1 MKDVSVIL
9 NKILA
14 RSFYRQNA
22 GFFLFLFLVF
32 FGVIAPSQQ
41 PAYHYALI
49 RGILAAPGFFF
60 LVCAAWLLYALKA
73 ARFVTQTI
81 DSPESLFLHTLNELP
96 IGRRYRLLLEVQLL
110 LFLPVWMYSLVISA
124 VAWYKGAWQ
133 IAILVQVY
141 IVLIC
146 GAAAAW
152 YLHRLMH
159 PVSPASRLSTRPIRR
174 HTPYWSILL
183 RYLFSENK
191 ALLAGIKIFG
201 CAMLYAL
208 LKEQGP
214 GDYDIRMACLAYCL
228 ALFGHG
234 MLLYRCRELEAT
246 RLLCY
251 RALPVSVTGRFLHY
265 CLFCLLLLL
274 PEMLVL
280 GWLMPFHIR
289 VIDVLE
295 LLLSG
300 YAVLLLLNSVLAVIP
315 LGAGDFLKGCLV
327 IFGIWYGC
335 VLGGF
340 LIAMSGF
347 FFFTAAILFFRN
359 YSRYEFR

>member
-1 MKDVSVIL
+1 M
-9 NKILA
+9 
-14 RSFYRQNA
+14 
-22 GFFLFLFLVF
+22 
-32 FGVIAPSQQ
+32 
-41 PAYHYALI
+41 
-49 RGILAAPGFFF
+49 LAAPGFFL
-60 LVCAAWLLYALKA
+60 LVCAAWLFYALKTA
-73 ARFVTQTI
+73 HFVTRTI
-81 DSPESLFLHTLNELP
+81 DSPENLFLHTLKELP
-96 IGRRYRLLLEVQLL
+96 TGRRYRLLLEVQAL
-110 LFLPVWMYSLVISA
+110 LFLPVWGYSLVITA

-133 IAILVQVY
+133 AAILVQVY

-146 GAAAAW
+146 GLAAGW
-152 YLHRLMH
+152 YHHRLLH
-159 PVSPASRLSTRPIRR
+159 PASPGNRFSRQPVRR

-201 CAMLYAL
+201 CAILYAL

-214 GDYDIRMACLAYCL
+214 GDHDIRMPYLAYSL

-234 MLLYRCRELEAT
+234 MLLYRCRELEAG
-246 RLLCY
+246 RMLCY
-251 RALPVSVTGRFLHY
+251 RALPVSVMGRFLHY
-265 CLFCLLLLL
+265 CLFCLLLLI

-289 VIDVLE
+289 VIDVSE

-300 YAVLLLLNSVLAVIP
+300 YTVLLLLNSVLTVIP
-315 LGAGDFLKGCLV
+315 LRAGDFLKLCLV

-347 FFFTAAILFFRN
+347 FFFTAAILFFQG

>member
-1 MKDVSVIL
+1 MKDVRFIL
-9 NKILA
+9 NKTLIK
-14 RSFYRQNA
+14 SFYLQNA

-49 RGILAAPGFFF
+49 RGILAAPGFFL
-60 LVCAAWLLYALKA
+60 LVCLAWLLYALKA
-73 ARFVTQTI
+73 AGFVTRTI
-81 DSPESLFLHTLNELP
+81 DAPENLFLHMLKGLS
-96 IGRRYRLLLEVQLL
+96 GRRCYRLLLAVQVL
-110 LFLPVWMYSLVISA
+110 LFLPVWGYSLAISA
-124 VAWYKGAWQ
+124 VAWHQGAWPT
-133 IAILVQVY
+133 AILVQVY
-141 IVLIC
+141 IALIC
-146 GAAAAW
+146 GAATAW
-152 YLHRLMH
+152 YHHRLMH
-159 PVSPASRLSTRPIRR
+159 PVTPARRLTKRPLRR

-214 GDYDIRMACLAYCL
+214 GDYDIRMACLAYSL

-251 RALPVSVTGRFLHY
+251 RALPVSVTGRFGHY
-265 CLFCLLLLL
+265 ALFCLLLLL

-280 GWLMPFHIR
+280 GWLAPFHIL
-289 VIDVLE
+289 VIDALE

-300 YAVLLLLNSVLAVIP
+300 YTVLLLLNSVLAVIP
-315 LGAGDFLKGCLV
+315 LRAGEFLKLCLV

-335 VLGGF
+335 VLGGQ

-347 FFFTAAILFFRN
+347 FFFTAAILFFRG